1 MIETY
6 YRPAEMREATN
17 LKSAYPEAVYLAGG
31 TQVNRAPLDRVIPE
45 TVIDIRDVVPSGIGN
60 EGTDIVIGALTTLQD
75 VVDSDE
81 VPRVLR
87 DAAGFIPT
95 RNIRNQATIGGNI
108 GAGRSDSYLIP
119 ALIALSADARTAVGH
134 IPVEEYVRDD
144 HKDLIL
150 DIHVPAPVG
159 ACIVVKES
167 RSHISLPVVSAAVSL
182 TVDEGL
188 PNYGLSGACVA
199 IGCVAPKTLRLT
211 EVEEAIVSGNLKN
224 REDVEA
230 AIRAAIS
237 PETDILGSAE
247 YKKYINGVIIAD
259 AVIRCLEAL
268 A

>member
-6 YRPAEMREATN
+6 YRPAELREATN
-17 LKSAYPEAVYLAGG
+17 LKSQNPEAVYLAGG
-31 TQVNRAPLDRVIPE
+31 TQVNRAPLDRVMPE
-45 TVIDIRDVVPSGIGN
+45 MVIDIRDIVPAGIVK

-75 VVDSDE
+75 ITDSDD
-81 VPRVLR
+81 VHKALS

-108 GAGRSDSYLIP
+108 GAGRPDSYLIP
-119 ALIALSADARTAVGH
+119 ALIALSAVARTAVGD
-134 IPVEEYVRDD
+134 IPVEEYVRDN
-144 HKDLIL
+144 HRELIL
-150 DIHVPAPVG
+150 DIHVPVPVG

-167 RSHISLPVVSAAVSL
+167 RSHVALPVVSAAVSL

-199 IGCVAPKTLRLT
+199 VGCVAPKTLRLT

-224 REDVEA
+224 REDVET

-237 PETDILGSAE
+237 PETDILGTAE
-247 YKKYINGVIIAD
+247 YKTYINGVVIAD